1 MLHLGLPRCVR
12 GASVRRFFE
21 NLDLT
26 VMDRL
31 AAQPSAVRAEL
42 AQLLK
47 LSWPVVISRL
57 GIMAMGLS
65 DAIVVGR
72 YSATQ
77 LGYHALAWAPTSVI
91 VTMAI
96 GLLTG
101 VQVMTAR
108 AIGEGRRH
116 ETGAVLRRGLSY
128 SLWIGSISMLVLV
141 AGGPAFLHAIG
152 LEKDLADGSTRALL
166 IFSLSLPG
174 YALSVAASFWMEGLS
189 RPGPGAW
196 FMWIAN
202 GLNLA
207 IDLLLVP
214 GHFGIPAMGAMGGA
228 WATTGARTFLAV
240 AMLSYI
246 ALMPEARALGV
257 FDKPERNR
265 AAEAEQRR
273 IGFGAGASNFFEVAA
288 FASMNII
295 AGWIGGLAVAA
306 WAIVLNVAAI
316 VFMVPLGVSTGA
328 AVRVGRAYGARDI
341 AGVTRAGKVA
351 FAVMSVF
358 GIAISLIVWP
368 NAAFI
373 SGAYTGSA
381 ATLAMAVPALAV
393 SCLMYWPDCLQV
405 VTAATLRARGD
416 VWVPTYTHL
425 ASYVVVMMPL
435 AWWLAIPCGMGIL
448 GLVVS
453 IVISSVLSA
462 GLLLIR
468 FWILA
473 RRDAQLGSA

>member
-1 MLHLGLPRCVR
+1 
-12 GASVRRFFE
+12 
-21 NLDLT
+21 
-26 VMDRL
+26 MDRP
-31 AAQPSAVRAEL
+31 AGQTSSFSGGRGRPIRTEL
-42 AQLLK
+42 AELLK
-47 LSWPVVISRL
+47 LSGPVVISRL

-96 GLLTG
+96 GLLIG

-108 AIGEGRRH
+108 AIGEGKRH

-128 SLWIGSISMLVLV
+128 SLWIGAISTLVLV

-152 LEKDLADGSTRALL
+152 LEQDLADGASRALL
-166 IFSLSLPG
+166 VFSLSLPG
-174 YALSVAASFWMEGLS
+174 YCLSVSASFWMEGLS

-196 FMWIAN
+196 AMWIAN
-202 GLNLA
+202 AVNLA
-207 IDLLLVP
+207 LDLLLVP
-214 GHFGIPAMGAMGGA
+214 GTLGLPALGAVGGA
-228 WATTGARTFLAV
+228 WATTGARTFLAM
-240 AMLSYI
+240 AMLGYI

-273 IGFGAGASNFFEVAA
+273 IGFGAGASNFFEVAS
-288 FASMNII
+288 FASMNVI

-328 AVRVGRAYGARDI
+328 AVRVGQAYGARDP
-341 AGVTRAGKVA
+341 AGVTRAGTVA
-351 FAVMSVF
+351 FAVMTVF
-358 GIAISLIVWP
+358 GILIGLVVWP
-368 NAAFI
+368 NSAFI
-373 SGAYTGSA
+373 ASAYTGSA
-381 ATLAMAVPALAV
+381 LTLAMAIPALAL
-393 SCLMYWPDCLQV
+393 SCLMYWPDSLQV

-425 ASYVVVMMPL
+425 ASYIVIMMPL
-435 AWWLAIPCGMGIL
+435 AWWLAIPRGMGIL
-448 GLVVS
+448 GMVVA
-453 IVISSVLSA
+453 IIIASVVSA

-473 RRDAQLGSA
+473 RRDAQLGKA